1 MERITVIPL
10 RVMTDGEIA
19 AEQPEMSQ
27 RAVELS
33 VQCEERWRSITPDLQ
48 AAIQDGSSPG
58 KLLVTPEAERALI
71 KDLASLSE
79 RDMKH
84 FHYLGDRVRAIVQF
98 RRWRRGC
105 SPLAKRRRPYVTG
118 DFAFTEAALNAH
130 YSLLTQNSWE
140 GWGQKWGPWGWRQ
153 DDDVKLRSDEIRQL
167 AALSEA
173 DWQALC
179 ELEHRYLDVL
189 TRPIP

>member
-10 RVMTDGEIA
+10 RVLTDEEIA

-98 RRWRRGC
+98 RRWRRGW
-105 SPLAKRRRPYVTG
+105 SPLAKRRRPSVTG
-118 DFAFTEAALNAH
+118 DLTFTEAAPNAH

-140 GWGQKWGPWGWRQ
+140 GWQRGDMGVAPR
-153 DDDVKLRSDEIRQL
+153 
-167 AALSEA
+167 
-173 DWQALC
+173 
-179 ELEHRYLDVL
+179 
-189 TRPIP
+189 